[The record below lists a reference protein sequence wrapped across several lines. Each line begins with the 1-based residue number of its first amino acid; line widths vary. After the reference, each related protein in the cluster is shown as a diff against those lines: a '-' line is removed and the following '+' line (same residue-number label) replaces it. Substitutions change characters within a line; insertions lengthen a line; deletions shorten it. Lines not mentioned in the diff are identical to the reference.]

1 MSSTSRKDSEIEVG
15 VHRSNAPYN
24 AAQTAWGRD
33 EKQTI
38 TTSTDIQSEI
48 QVCSVLIYTQLVIN
62 EKGNSKHKHCHSVL

>member
-1 MSSTSRKDSEIEVG
+1 MSSGSRRDSEIEVG

-24 AAQTAWGRD
+24 AAQTVWGRD

-48 QVCSVLIYTQLVIN
+48 QVCSVLIYTQLVITD
-62 EKGNSKHKHCHSVL
+62 KGNVSIICHSVL